1 MKHLNGD
8 LRALLLVQSGVKEI
22 HTAPLKVATCN
33 CNLVFLL
40 FLDFDSQECFSNFN
54 FQEAVTVLKGRVVKQ
69 LEALGQVHSKTQIH
83 SSENNLHFAYS
94 SFFKFASDIIYVE
107 KYALVC

>member
-33 CNLVFLL
+33 CNLVFFL

-69 LEALGQVHSKTQIH
+69 LEALGQVGQDTNSQFREQ
-83 SSENNLHFAYS
+83 SPLCL
-94 SFFKFASDIIYVE
+94 FFF
-107 KYALVC
+107 L